1 MSRHLGRRLSRRAL
15 APREFQ
21 LQQALFDLSLQ
32 LQRRLRLRSRNGSGD
47 CGQTVEVLLKGV
59 LVGKQVLDLLLEL
72 LKFTGVLLRQQGH
85 VLLVLLQDVTLALLP
100 FAGRVTQ
107 LFFECLEFIF
117 TLGNPLLL
125 LLCLVLGNP

>member
-1 MSRHLGRRLSRRAL
+1 M
-15 APREFQ
+15 
-21 LQQALFDLSLQ
+21 
-32 LQRRLRLRSRNGSGD
+32 
-47 CGQTVEVLLKGV
+47 EVLLQGM

-107 LFFECLEFIF
+107 LLFECLEFIF